1 MIKLFY
7 APGTCALA
15 PHIVLE
21 WIGEPYDLQKV
32 KQSDPEYLKLNP
44 LGQVPAM
51 IDGESG
57 VMNQA
62 SAILKYLARKYPEAK
77 LGDDGT
83 LQDGYD
89 LDRWMAFLTGDVHPA
104 FFPFFMTA
112 RYSTDSSDLTKQSI
126 KEASYKLIAANAARG
141 QYSFEGNVEGR
152 DIGAGTVDVVVC
164 DGFVGNV
171 VLKVAEGLA
180 KMFGGEL
187 RRALTSDWRAKIGA
201 LILKPALLRF
211 KKRLD
216 YTEFGGAALLGV
228 NGVCIICHGSSD
240 ERSIYSAIR
249 MAQQIVETD
258 VVGSIRKAMEDSSV
272 AQLVGDEN
280 SVSENLATESIVT
293 APADLNGTPLV
304 TTDSG
309 QPVVPPV
316 NF

>member
-62 SAILKYLARKYPEAK
+62 SALLKYLARKYPAAK

-126 KEASYKLIAANAARG
+126 KAYAFAMIRW
-141 QYSFEGNVEGR
+141 GNLLP
-152 DIGAGTVDVVVC
+152 T
-164 DGFVGNV
+164 
-171 VLKVAEGLA
+171 GLA
-180 KMFGGEL
+180 NYPNLDRFYHH
-187 RRALTSDWRAKIGA
+187 WRE
-201 LILKPALLRF
+201 
-211 KKRLD
+211 D
-216 YTEFGGAALLGV
+216 EGV
-228 NGVCIICHGSSD
+228 KLAM
-240 ERSIYSAIR
+240 EQ
-249 MAQQIVETD
+249 QQI
-258 VVGSIRKAMEDSSV
+258 S
-272 AQLVGDEN
+272 
-280 SVSENLATESIVT
+280 
-293 APADLNGTPLV
+293 
-304 TTDSG
+304 
-309 QPVVPPV
+309 
-316 NF
+316 